1 MSNKQSC
8 QLVWPVL
15 DLPEELRQADGTDA
29 NSHQLVTPLPAT
41 DLPSED
47 DHWATLE
54 TQIEEYAVAN
64 IIAEYLEANTEELK
78 LRLPLYLKARIT
90 IKRGAV
96 AYTQAKEATE
106 LAQRQAE
113 ATEKAAKLKQE
124 RMRDPYFWVEASVK
138 KTGTILSKP
147 QVLGVGLALAL
158 FWIIKH

>member
-1 MSNKQSC
+1 MSKQSC

-15 DLPEELRQADGTDA
+15 DLPEELRQVEGADTD
-29 NSHQLVTPLPAT
+29 SHQLVTPLPAT
-41 DLPSED
+41 DLPSQV
-47 DHWATLE
+47 DHWTTLE
-54 TQIEEYAVAN
+54 GQIEEYAVAN
-64 IIAEYLEANTEELK
+64 TIVEYLEANPEELK
-78 LRLPLYLKARIT
+78 SRLSLYLKARIT

-113 ATEKAAKLKQE
+113 ATEKALKQKRE
-124 RMRDPYFWVEASVK
+124 RMRDPYFWLEASVK
-138 KTGTILSKP
+138 KMGTILSKP